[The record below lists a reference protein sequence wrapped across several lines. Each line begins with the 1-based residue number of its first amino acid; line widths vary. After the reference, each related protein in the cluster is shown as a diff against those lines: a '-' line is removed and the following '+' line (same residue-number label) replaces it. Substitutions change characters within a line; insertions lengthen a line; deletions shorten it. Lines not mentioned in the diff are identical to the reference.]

1 MRQVVLLLLS
11 VALAGCSL
19 GGDDGGSIEASQ
31 LRNLVLQPADVARV
45 FILFDQGRQVTA
57 DSPGGRRSDTERFGR
72 QVGWKA
78 RYRRTGT
85 RTTCG
90 PLVIESR
97 ADLFESRSGA
107 EDELEAALDDLAES
121 ELGWREVDAPALGDE
136 SFASTHVEGAGG
148 GGVRFFVVAWRE
160 DNVAASVFV
169 NGFDGKIAVGD
180 AVALA
185 RKQARRISQA
195 AG

>member
-1 MRQVVLLLLS
+1 MRQVAFLLLS

-19 GGDDGGSIEASQ
+19 GGDDGGSVEANE
-31 LRNLVLQPADVARV
+31 LRNLVLQQADLARAFV
-45 FILFDQGRQVTA
+45 VFDQGRQVSA
-57 DSPGGRRSDTERFGR
+57 DSPGGRRSDPARFGR

-78 RYRRTGT
+78 RYRRAGT
-85 RTTCG
+85 NATRG

-121 ELGWREVDAPALGDE
+121 ELGWREVDVPALGDE
-136 SFASTHVEGAGG
+136 SFARTHVEGADAGA
-148 GGVRFFVVAWRE
+148 VRFFVVAWRE

-169 NGFDGKIAVGD
+169 NGFDGKIALRD

-185 RKQARRISQA
+185 RKQARRISRA
-195 AG
+195 AA

>member
-1 MRQVVLLLLS
+1 MRQVALLLLS

-19 GGDDGGSIEASQ
+19 GRDDGGSIEASQ
-31 LRNLVLQPADVARV
+31 LRSLVLQPADVARV

-57 DSPGGRRSDTERFGR
+57 DSPGGRRSDAGRFGR
-72 QVGWKA
+72 QLGWKA
-78 RYRRTGT
+78 RYRRSGT
-85 RTTCG
+85 RTTRG

-121 ELGWREVDAPALGDE
+121 ELGWREVDAAALGDE

-148 GGVRFFVVAWRE
+148 GVRFYVVAWRE

-185 RKQARRISQA
+185 RKQARRISRA